1 MDYKN
6 YISLGYFCNVA
17 SDLEQLGLR
26 NTSSPF
32 DWVIS
37 DFEGVIQAI
46 DNQFSDF
53 MVYDN
58 LIQSEKFRNHYF
70 DSKYKIYFFHDFDE
84 YTSLRNQYN
93 IVKEKYDRRIKR
105 FLSNIKEPTI
115 FFRYIS
121 SEKDMANELKY
132 IEKNYDYIVNTIKRY
147 NQNNKLIFI
156 GDESVNSGNKF
167 TVYHVKVDNNDIV
180 SRHPIINNDELHN
193 IVKNFTVYNQEE
205 NIKRFNEKQNKKK
218 KTRITSFVLTKYKAL
233 FRQKYRHE
241 KSFYWETK

>member
-70 DSKYKIYFFHDFDE
+70 D
-84 YTSLRNQYN
+84 
-93 IVKEKYDRRIKR
+93 
-105 FLSNIKEPTI
+105 
-115 FFRYIS
+115 
-121 SEKDMANELKY
+121 
-132 IEKNYDYIVNTIKRY
+132 
-147 NQNNKLIFI
+147 
-156 GDESVNSGNKF
+156 
-167 TVYHVKVDNNDIV
+167 
-180 SRHPIINNDELHN
+180 
-193 IVKNFTVYNQEE
+193 
-205 NIKRFNEKQNKKK
+205 
-218 KTRITSFVLTKYKAL
+218 
-233 FRQKYRHE
+233 
-241 KSFYWETK
+241 